1 MNHQMNTVFLACQ
14 KVFGL
19 SEYKTADPYILNL
32 QIHLLHCS
40 LNPNNHLELFCY
52 SPCSFPYFF
61 KIFLKSIPVSFF
73 KFWRKYY
80 MILIKRADALA
91 SAPNCISIYYLLFIS
106 AIAAC
111 AAASLAIGTLNGEHD
126 T

>member
-1 MNHQMNTVFLACQ
+1 MSTISSFTT
-14 KVFGL
+14 K
-19 SEYKTADPYILNL
+19 
-32 QIHLLHCS
+32 
-40 LNPNNHLELFCY
+40 
-52 SPCSFPYFF
+52 SPQP
-61 KIFLKSIPVSFF
+61 
-73 KFWRKYY
+73 
-80 MILIKRADALA
+80 KRADALA